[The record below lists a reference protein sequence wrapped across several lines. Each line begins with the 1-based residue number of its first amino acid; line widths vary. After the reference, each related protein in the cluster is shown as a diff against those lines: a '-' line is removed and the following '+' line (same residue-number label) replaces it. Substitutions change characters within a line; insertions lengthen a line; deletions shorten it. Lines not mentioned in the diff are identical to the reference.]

1 MRFLVSLVFLIM
13 LGSVAVASA
22 NSLPGLNGAMTY
34 HEVKTWHQQ
43 FLAGNP
49 TVAERVNTMRSI
61 VSISDYRQRGLN
73 RIFGN
78 FEGRHSLDPRIPG
91 VEDSVLKVKSSS
103 RSQAKGY
110 VRELLY
116 AKAIH
121 NDPRFQL
128 ISMNEILKRPWGNTD
143 ADIRFRYGKH
153 GLFGRIEV
161 KDVSPSSQSS
171 NIKKLKRQIDKMAR
185 EYRHTGQPQIW
196 ANRRETIPSIKAYAR
211 NQGILV
217 FEKVS
222 TGQISRTKG
231 MPSAEFLNEVAS
243 QTEKQQGTRA
253 VQGGAQLGFGLWV
266 LRDTAPA
273 ARSDLQMLLDSNTRS
288 NEAWRRF
295 GEHGSLFAAGGAMS
309 VSGAARLGNQY
320 ANQAWQAR
328 LFRFGR
334 LGGTASMLALASG
347 EAFMISRYLADDI
360 SSRAFWTSQWT
371 LVGSAAGGYCGSLA
385 GGALG
390 SLTWTPFGTTAGALL
405 GSIPGSWAGG
415 KVSVY
420 GADSYYD
427 WKFSALDQRFA
438 EFVYESYEI
447 H

>member
-13 LGSVAVASA
+13 LGSVAVTSA
-22 NSLPGLNGAMTY
+22 NSLPSLNGTMTY

-61 VSISDYRQRGLN
+61 VSISPYGQRGLN
-73 RIFGN
+73 QIFGN
-78 FEGRHSLDPRIPG
+78 FEGRNSLDPRIAG
-91 VEDSVLKVKSSS
+91 VEDSTLKIKSSS

-161 KDVSPSSQSS
+161 KDVSPGSQSS
-171 NIKKLKRQIDKMAR
+171 NIQKLTKQIDKMAR

-196 ANRRETIPSIKAYAR
+196 ANRRETIPAIKEHAR
-211 NQGILV
+211 KQGIQV

-222 TGQISRTKG
+222 TGQISRAKG
-231 MPSAEFLNEVAS
+231 MPSAAFLNEVAS
-243 QTEKQQGTRA
+243 QTEKLQRTRA
-253 VQGGAQLGFGLWV
+253 GQGGFQFGFGLWTLINSAPV
-266 LRDTAPA
+266 LWTDGRELLNTNE
-273 ARSDLQMLLDSNTRS
+273 RST
-288 NEAWRRF
+288 EAWRRF
-295 GEHGSLFAAGGAMS
+295 GEHASFAAAGGVMS
-309 VSGAARLGNQY
+309 ASGAASMGGQY

-328 LFRFGR
+328 LYRLGRFG
-334 LGGTASMLALASG
+334 GPASALAFASG
-347 EAFMISRYLADDI
+347 EAFMISRYLNDDV
-360 SSRAFWTSQWT
+360 SSREFWTSQWI
-371 LVGSAAGGYCGSLA
+371 LGGGAAGGCVGSWA
-385 GGALG
+385 GGILG
-390 SLTWTPFGTTAGALL
+390 STTGNPLGTTAGAVA
-405 GSIPGSWAGG
+405 GSVAGSWAGG
-415 KVSVY
+415 TVSVY
-420 GADSYYD
+420 GADSYYS
-427 WKFSALDQRFA
+427 WKFSALDKRFA
-438 EFVYESYEI
+438 DFVYESYEI